1 MASTAAAGARAPAM
15 LVMALVAVV
24 LAATA
29 VWMTWDTR
37 TQLHSLEQE
46 LVRRQQGSADQSAE
60 ALVLARQAQ
69 EVSRDSAAKAALL
82 EARLAEVALQRGQLD
97 DLIQSLSRS
106 RDENVV
112 ADIEAAIR
120 VAMQQSAL
128 TGSAEPLVVALRSA
142 DDRLA
147 RINQPR
153 LERLR
158 RAIASDLDRVRSV
171 GVPDIGAL
179 LIKIDEVVRLADEL
193 PLVSE
198 AAITGRHAGEAR
210 AIPAGTASAPVA
222 SATVPRKGSA
232 ASAQAASAGASSPVW
247 MLAWSRPF
255 DEIWSELR
263 SLLRVTRIE
272 RPEAML
278 IAPEQGFLLRENLKL
293 RLLNAR
299 LSVLSR
305 QLDAAS
311 ADLQS
316 AQQAINRYFDAS
328 SRKTQ
333 VAVELLRQI
342 AQQSRLIG
350 VPKPD
355 ETLVAT
361 AAAVAG
367 R

>member
-1 MASTAAAGARAPAM
+1 
-15 LVMALVAVV
+15 
-24 LAATA
+24 
-29 VWMTWDTR
+29 
-37 TQLHSLEQE
+37 
-46 LVRRQQGSADQSAE
+46 
-60 ALVLARQAQ
+60 
-69 EVSRDSAAKAALL
+69 
-82 EARLAEVALQRGQLD
+82 
-97 DLIQSLSRS
+97 
-106 RDENVV
+106 
-112 ADIEAAIR
+112 
-120 VAMQQSAL
+120 
-128 TGSAEPLVVALRSA
+128 
-142 DDRLA
+142 
-147 RINQPR
+147 
-153 LERLR
+153 
-158 RAIASDLDRVRSV
+158 
-171 GVPDIGAL
+171 
-179 LIKIDEVVRLADEL
+179 
-193 PLVSE
+193 
-198 AAITGRHAGEAR
+198 
-210 AIPAGTASAPVA
+210 
-222 SATVPRKGSA
+222 
-232 ASAQAASAGASSPVW
+232 
-247 MLAWSRPF
+247 
-255 DEIWSELR
+255 
-263 SLLRVTRIE
+263 
-272 RPEAML
+272 ML

>member
-1 MASTAAAGARAPAM
+1 M
-15 LVMALVAVV
+15 LVMALVALV

-29 VWMTWDTR
+29 VWMTWDAR
-37 TQLHSLEQE
+37 TQLHGLEQE

-60 ALVLARQAQ
+60 ALVLAKQAQ
-69 EVSRDSAAKAALL
+69 EISRDSAAKAALL

-112 ADIEAAIR
+112 ADIDAAIR

-158 RAIASDLDRVRSV
+158 RAIARDLDRVRSV
-171 GVPDIGAL
+171 SVPDIGAL
-179 LIKIDEVVRLADEL
+179 LIKIDEAVRLADEL

-198 AAITGRHAGEAR
+198 AAITGRNAADAR
-210 AIPAGTASAPVA
+210 GSPAGTASAPAASTA
-222 SATVPRKGSA
+222 SAAVPRKGSA
-232 ASAQAASAGASSPVW
+232 SSAQAASASASSPVW
-247 MLAWSRPF
+247 MLAWSRPL

-263 SLLRVTRIE
+263 SLLRITRIE

>member
-1 MASTAAAGARAPAM
+1 MSSGGGAQAVQSLDWQRMFLGDYDLLFYVEIVIRTLIILVWLLALLRVAGKRGVSQLSPLELAIVIGLGSAVGDAMFYAEVPLVHAM

-198 AAITGRHAGEAR
+198 AAITGRHAGEAPGDGRRRPSQVPPCHAR
-210 AIPAGTASAPVA
+210 AAQPAHRPHPP
-222 SATVPRKGSA
+222 VPRRRSGCWPGRVRSTRSGASCA
-232 ASAQAASAGASSPVW
+232 ASCVSRASSVP
-247 MLAWSRPF
+247 RPC
-255 DEIWSELR
+255 
-263 SLLRVTRIE
+263 
-272 RPEAML
+272 
-278 IAPEQGFLLRENLKL
+278 
-293 RLLNAR
+293 
-299 LSVLSR
+299 
-305 QLDAAS
+305 
-311 ADLQS
+311 
-316 AQQAINRYFDAS
+316 
-328 SRKTQ
+328 
-333 VAVELLRQI
+333 
-342 AQQSRLIG
+342 
-350 VPKPD
+350 
-355 ETLVAT
+355 
-361 AAAVAG
+361 
-367 R
+367 